1 MASAWRSYLKRSI
14 EHLRDRSADVLRAQ
28 PTPIHGTVLPLVTLK
43 SSEDLRQFIKGC
55 DADLG
60 GKSIANLDLGPEG
73 KGRFWGSLSNE
84 LHTGRRKEGV
94 IERGGYAGF
103 RTKQRTTVFGTR
115 FWNTELHDFLR
126 LRVKSSGDGMK
137 YFVNIQTDGP
147 GRSGNVILLPGTL
160 SSHTH
165 PPLPPFPTVRSD
177 LFQHRLWLPSPTSPE
192 APHEWCDVLIPLEDF
207 ALTNSGDMSELQ
219 IEMYRAKVRTV
230 GISVLGPKQGRYELG
245 IESIDA
251 VSLDKA
257 QVDSARKEPSSASL
271 EKM

>member
-1 MASAWRSYLKRSI
+1 MTSAWRSYLNRSI
-14 EHLRDRSADVLRAQ
+14 EHLRDRSAEVFRAQ
-28 PTPIHGTVLPLVTLK
+28 PFHMNGSVLPLVTMK
-43 SSEDLRQFIKGC
+43 SNEDLRQFIKGC

-60 GKSIANLDLGPEG
+60 GKSIVNLDLGPEG

-103 RTKQRTTVFGTR
+103 RTKQRTTLFGTR
-115 FWNTELHDFLR
+115 FWDTGLHDFLR
-126 LRVKSSGDGMK
+126 LRVKNSGDGMR

-147 GRSGNVILLPGTL
+147 
-160 SSHTH
+160 
-165 PPLPPFPTVRSD
+165 VRSD
-177 LFQHRLWLPSPTSPE
+177 LFQHRLWLPSPSSPE
-192 APHEWCDVLIPLEDF
+192 APHEWCDVLIPFDDF

-230 GISVLGPKQGRYELG
+230 GISVLGPRQGRYELG

-251 VSLDKA
+251 VSLDEA
-257 QVDSARKEPSSASL
+257 QADLARKENSSASL
-271 EKM
+271 GE

>member
-147 GRSGNVILLPGTL
+147 
-160 SSHTH
+160 
-165 PPLPPFPTVRSD
+165 VRSD

-219 IEMYRAKVRTV
+219 IEMYRAKARTV